1 MSDNEK
7 KIAKKL
13 ADALKKLPQEKA
25 EYFIGYADGVE
36 AAVNAN
42 NNERKEDADNDDQ

>member
-13 ADALKKLPQEKA
+13 ADALKKLPKEKA
-25 EYFIGYADGVE
+25 EYFIGYADGVD
-36 AAVNAN
+36 AAVNAKN
-42 NNERKEDADNDDQ
+42 NDERKEDADNDD